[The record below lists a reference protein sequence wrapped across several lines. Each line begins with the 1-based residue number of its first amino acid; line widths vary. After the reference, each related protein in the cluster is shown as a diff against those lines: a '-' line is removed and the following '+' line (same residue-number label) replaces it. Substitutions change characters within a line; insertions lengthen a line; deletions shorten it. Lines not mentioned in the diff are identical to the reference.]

1 MLIIFTIFVALGH
14 AREHHSHLLG
24 RNYQEI
30 FNSLPSQNQLQDKT
44 FQKCFLK
51 SFFTSNWTEAE
62 ENEAIPAIGI
72 ISRNLEILDECADDV
87 SKRIK
92 RDLDVTQIEF
102 LIDWLYYGNSTDFLG
117 LAIPQIPEEL
127 PILINNLF
135 GVLGKFNGFISYIRT
150 RLANTDYDVIIIRIQ
165 TIVRIFFIQ
174 KSAGLTPIHFSSSFS
189 KLSKDMRMQQF
200 VQSINFWDSYKLV
213 LFLLLSVIWL
223 H

>member
-1 MLIIFTIFVALGH
+1 MLLISAIFLTLGH
-14 AREHHSHLLG
+14 AREHHSHFLG

-30 FNSLPSQNQLQDKT
+30 FNSLPSQNQLQDQA

-51 SFFTSNWTEAE
+51 SFLTSNWTEAE
-62 ENEAIPAIGI
+62 DEAIPAIGI
-72 ISRNLEILDECADDV
+72 ISKNLEILDECADDV

-117 LAIPQIPEEL
+117 LSIPQIPEEL

-165 TIVRIFFIQ
+165 TIVRRHHKNQPGSHRHRFPNFQ
-174 KSAGLTPIHFSSSFS
+174 KICKCSNSCSQSTFGISSNWSCFCCC
-189 KLSKDMRMQQF
+189 R
-200 VQSINFWDSYKLV
+200 
-213 LFLLLSVIWL
+213 
-223 H
+223 

>member
-1 MLIIFTIFVALGH
+1 MLLISAIFLTLGH
-14 AREHHSHLLG
+14 TREHHSHFIG

-30 FNSLPSQNQLQDKT
+30 FNSLPSQNQLQDKA

-51 SFFTSNWTEAE
+51 SFLTSNWTEAE
-62 ENEAIPAIGI
+62 VEAIPAIGI

-102 LIDWLYYGNSTDFLG
+102 LVDWLYYGNSTDFLG

-127 PILINNLF
+127 PILINNLL

-150 RLANTDYDVIIIRIQ
+150 RLANTDYDVIVIRIQ
-165 TIVRIFFIQ
+165 TIVRRDIFIQ

-189 KLSKDMRMQQF
+189 KLPKDMQMQQF
-200 VQSINFWDSYKLV
+200 VQSINFWDFFTLV
-213 LFLLLSVIWL
+213 LFLLLSVT
-223 H
+223 

>member
-1 MLIIFTIFVALGH
+1 MLLIFAIFLTLGH
-14 AREHHSHLLG
+14 AREHHSHFLG

-30 FNSLPSQNQLQDKT
+30 FNSLPSQNQLQDQA

-51 SFFTSNWTEAE
+51 SFLTSNWTEAE
-62 ENEAIPAIGI
+62 DEAIPAIGI
-72 ISRNLEILDECADDV
+72 ISRNLEILDECADNI

-117 LAIPQIPEEL
+117 LSIPQIPEEL

-165 TIVRIFFIQ
+165 TIVRRDIFIQ
-174 KSAGLTPIHFSSSFS
+174 KSAGFKPIYFLSSFS
-189 KLSKDMRMQQF
+189 EPSKDMRMQQF
-200 VQSINFWDSYKLV
+200 VQ
-213 LFLLLSVIWL
+213 
-223 H
+223 